1 MIWKKYPKEHDCCLH
16 FLWSDWC
23 CQNTVHGLY
32 SWNQFHEIFVK
43 LISRNFREIH
53 FTKKLHRLL
62 FGSKYFSWE
71 IDDWRGFFC
80 FAILSKLMRWERN
93 DKCAILISLWKSV
106 FIKQSPRISPPLCGL
121 PVNAPFFMPPS
132 LSHPLFSHN
141 ELKWGKKFYPLN
153 FLLHWNKFPLILT
166 IEENSDLCIVLSK

>member
-1 MIWKKYPKEHDCCLH
+1 MMKFSTNIKSFFYKKERKLIFYNIWENSSNDLKKISQRAWLLSSFSVIGLMLPK
-16 FLWSDWC
+16 
-23 CQNTVHGLY
+23 Y
-32 SWNQFHEIFVK
+32 SPWALFVK
-43 LISRNFREIH
+43 SISRNFREIH

-132 LSHPLFSHN
+132 LSQPLFSYN
-141 ELKWGKKFYPLN
+141 ELKWGK
-153 FLLHWNKFPLILT
+153 
-166 IEENSDLCIVLSK
+166 NSTP